1 MKAQNKTTTTTTCN
15 NAFMALK
22 NNGTFSSS
30 FLSFQPSG
38 RRSNAA
44 RASSANLRDRDRRR
58 GQTQVHGLCPTPV
71 EPLRKIDEDSLTKVE
86 DVSQRVQRRMVLTVI
101 LSYFL
106 FLLFCCY
113 N

>member
-1 MKAQNKTTTTTTCN
+1 
-15 NAFMALK
+15 MALK
-22 NNGTFSSS
+22 ITVPLVLQ

-86 DVSQRVQRRMVLTVI
+86 DVSH
-101 LSYFL
+101 YDKDAKCFE
-106 FLLFCCY
+106 FY
-113 N
+113 